1 MTGTDDVAEKSKR
14 YFQFETTSYNFSVN
28 LSSGLANAFAL
39 RVLNLDILDIG
50 ILTSTRI
57 FTYAL
62 SQLPGVFFA
71 SYIKRNR
78 KLLWSIGGALN
89 RIGMSM
95 SILSV
100 LLPYPYNFE
109 YLLGLTTLTQFAGG
123 IAGIAAGD
131 LLGDLV
137 SLEEAAGFWARIN
150 KLNYVAI
157 ASSMLT
163 GTLVF
168 LTMRNLLEAYT
179 VVYLVSLVAAVF
191 STAMLVSIRDPGR
204 RNIGNGIVPS
214 LNNSRRSRN
223 SRLPSISN
231 SASKYLLLQLL
242 FSYSVNLPAPFWDYL
257 VLNVLGG
264 NEVVI
269 LFKNMTGLMVK
280 FFTIDFWK
288 KKLNLRG
295 SRRTMSLGM
304 ATTSLVPIAYITV
317 PNSWMTVLAEAYS
330 GFAWSSLD
338 LTGALYTFYIT
349 PSEERPVFIS
359 LLNLSSNL
367 IASAASFT
375 GSVVAGLTGLV
386 YAPFMISSMLR
397 VISSGVAYRF
407 APEVVNNSNKPG

>member
-1 MTGTDDVAEKSKR
+1 MTGTSNDAERSKR

-89 RIGMSM
+89 RIGLSM

-123 IAGIAAGD
+123 IAGVAAGD

-168 LTMRNLLEAYT
+168 LTIRNLLEAYT
-179 VVYLVSLVAAVF
+179 VVYLASLVAAVF
-191 STAMLVSIRDPGR
+191 STAMLLSIRDPGH
-204 RNIGNGIVPS
+204 RNDGNGIAPS
-214 LNNSRRSRN
+214 LNNSRSKN
-223 SRLPSISN
+223 SRVPSISN
-231 SASKYLLLQLL
+231 SASKYLALQLV
-242 FSYSVNLPAPFWDYL
+242 FSYSVNIPAPFWDYL

-288 KKLNLRG
+288 KRLNLRG

-304 ATTSLVPIAYITV
+304 ATTSLVPVAYITV

-375 GSVVAGLTGLV
+375 GSVIAGLTGLV
-386 YAPFMISSMLR
+386 YAPFMISSVLR

-407 APEVVNNSNKPG
+407 APEVVNNNSNKLG